1 MRPFND
7 FKMNIFLNII
17 LFATVLLAC
26 KKTELPTTTNL
37 CIMGG
42 IDTCKVVKPT
52 QLVWSDEFNTDGV
65 PDSTKWRF
73 ETGFVRNE
81 ENQWYQKENAVCSN
95 GNLVIT
101 GKKERRANPNYAAGS
116 TNWKTNRAFIDY
128 TSASVVMKK
137 EHAFQYGKMEV
148 RAKIVTQTGL
158 WPAIWTLGTNGEW
171 PSNGEVDV
179 MEYYDDKILANFAF
193 ASATRWQA
201 IWDSYK
207 KPMSVFPTNWSD
219 SYHIWTLEWT
229 ENKME
234 ILLDGVSMN
243 TIDLTTSINKSD
255 GKNPFRQPHYVLLN
269 LALGGNNGGS
279 LVNTSLPSQYLIDY
293 VRIYAPK

>member
-1 MRPFND
+1 L
-7 FKMNIFLNII
+7 ILNLLEMIKC
-17 LFATVLLAC
+17 FFTVILLAC
-26 KKTELPTTTNL
+26 TKTGTPTITNP
-37 CIMGG
+37 CIVHGV
-42 IDTCKVVKPT
+42 DTCNVIKPV
-52 QLVWSDEFNTDGV
+52 QLIWSDEFNTDGA
-65 PDSTKWRF
+65 PDSTKWRY
-73 ETGFVRNE
+73 ETGFVRNQ

-101 GKKERRANPNYAAGS
+101 GKKERRANPNYTAGS
-116 TNWKTNRAFIDY
+116 TSWKTNRPFIDY

-158 WPAIWTLGTNGEW
+158 WPAIWTLGTSGEW

-179 MEYYDDKILANFAF
+179 MEYYDDKILANFAH
-193 ASATRWQA
+193 ASSKKWTA

-207 KPMSVFPTNWSD
+207 KPMSKFPANWAD
-219 SYHIWTLEWT
+219 SYHVWTLEWT
-229 ENKME
+229 ETQMN

-243 TIDLTTSINKSD
+243 TIDLTKSINKSD

-269 LALGGNNGGS
+269 LALGGMNGGS
-279 LVNTSLPSQYLIDY
+279 LANTTFPSQYLIDY